1 MHSQKNSFIFVKK
14 LKMNLSSVQYIINDK
29 GEKSAVVILMKT
41 YLEILEKLEELEDI
55 KLYDEVKN
63 RNEPSISLDD
73 YRQQRLKRNN

>member
-41 YLEILEKLEELEDI
+41 YLDMLEKLEELEDI
-55 KLYDEVKN
+55 KLYDEVKS

>member
-1 MHSQKNSFIFVKK
+1 MHSQKNNFIFVKK

-41 YLEILEKLEELEDI
+41 YLDMLEKLEELEDI
-55 KLYDEVKN
+55 KLYDEVKS